1 MPEAQLI
8 DVADGGVLCFDD
20 VGDPAGAPV
29 VYLHGTPDSRRA
41 RHPDDSLAA
50 AAGVRLL
57 AVDRPGYGGSTF
69 RGDLAP
75 ALQELLDG
83 LGVER
88 TAVLGWSGG
97 TFDALRT
104 AVSPTLAGR
113 ITALHLVG
121 ALVPLDAYT
130 DPEVRLAGAGR
141 LDLIEMAESMP
152 ADVLAAEVAPMMAP
166 YPCDRDLALEHQR
179 HSRESAEQA
188 RLAAVPGAVGQ
199 MGDSLVE
206 AVCDGLAGVEADV
219 AAQIRPLGLDLTT
232 LTTPTYLW
240 YGSDDPT
247 TPPAFGR
254 WYAAQLPNAALQV
267 VPDAG
272 HFLPFTHWDQLLR
285 GSRGTA
291 PPG

>member
-20 VGDPAGAPV
+20 VGDPSGVPV

-41 RHPDDSLAA
+41 RHPDDALAA

-57 AVDRPGYGGSTF
+57 AVDRPGYGGSSF
-69 RGDLAP
+69 LGDLGP
-75 ALQELLDG
+75 ALQELLDS

-97 TFDALRT
+97 AFDALR
-104 AVSPTLAGR
+104 AVASPRLAGR
-113 ITALHLVG
+113 ITALHLVA
-121 ALVPLDAYT
+121 ALVPAEAYA
-130 DPEVRLAGAGR
+130 DPDVRSEGAGWLEL
-141 LDLIEMAESMP
+141 LDMAETLP
-152 ADVLAAEVAPMMAP
+152 VDQLAAAVAPMLAP
-166 YPCDRDLALEHQR
+166 YPCDRALALEHQSDGR
-179 HSRESAEQA
+179 APAEQA
-188 RLAAVPGAVGQ
+188 RLARVPGGVEQ
-199 MGDSLVE
+199 MGDALVE
-206 AVCDGLAGVEADV
+206 AVRNGLAGVEADV
-219 AAQIRPLGLDLTT
+219 AAQVQPLGVDLTT

-247 TPPAFGR
+247 APPAFGR
-254 WYAAQLPNAALQV
+254 WYATQLPNAALHV

-272 HFLPFTHWDQLLR
+272 HFLPFTHWDDLLD

-291 PPG
+291 PPA